1 MSYIIGANNNPLVNF
16 TLNPG
21 DPARIWW
28 YGFGPDG
35 VGYNVGFAFAPSI
48 WTVSNRIVVDNN
60 AMEYADWA
68 GPSGVLYTVDLHAE
82 DARGTGI
89 AAVYRIEIG
98 ELS

>member
-16 TLNPG
+16 TVNPG
-21 DPARIWW
+21 DGIRVWW

-60 AMEYADWA
+60 ALEYVDLA

-82 DARGTGI
+82 DSRGTGI
-89 AAVYRIEIG
+89 AAAFRIEIG
-98 ELS
+98 QLS